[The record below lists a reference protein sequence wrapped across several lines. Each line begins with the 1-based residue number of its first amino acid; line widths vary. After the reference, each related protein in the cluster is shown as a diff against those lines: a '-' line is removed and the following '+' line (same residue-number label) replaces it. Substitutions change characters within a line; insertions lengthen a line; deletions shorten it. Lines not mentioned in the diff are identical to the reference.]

1 MINADIITIDQ
12 ITSNATDYIQE
23 ELNELHNIE
32 VKLNLGSITGIKFLS
47 GAGPNINLKISS
59 VGNISTDLKSE
70 FISQGINQT
79 MHRLYLQVDCKVNIL
94 FPLKTLEQNVSSQ
107 ILIAE
112 NVIIGHIPNTY
123 YNLEGIEDPQAIINT
138 IE

>member
-23 ELNELHNIE
+23 GLNELHSIDI
-32 VKLNLGSITGIKFLS
+32 KLNLGSITGVKLLS
-47 GAGPNINLKISS
+47 GTGPNIKLKVSS

-79 MHRLYLQVDCKVNIL
+79 MHRLYLQVNCKVNIL
-94 FPLKTLEQNVSSQ
+94 VPFKTLEQNVSSQ

-112 NVIIGHIPNTY
+112 NVIIGQIPNTY
-123 YNLEGIEDPQAIINT
+123 YNLEGIEDPQSIINT